1 MHDRPMRVLVTGA
14 TGFIG
19 RHVVAELR
27 ERGADIVALARAS
40 SNTAGLEGIE
50 IAVGDMTRPETLGE
64 PISGCDAV
72 IHLAALLKAA
82 WKPDFHSANAEGTGN
97 IAAACAAADRP
108 PVLIVVSSLAAGG
121 PVERGEVRTEEMA
134 EIPVSRY
141 GRAKLAAERAA
152 IERGEGVEITVVRP
166 PMVFGEHDMGSLPMF
181 RAAARGIAVSPTR
194 APFEVCAVHARDL
207 AVALVDAISG
217 AERVG
222 AEPGSGVYYAP
233 GTGRMDLADFGH
245 AIGAALD
252 RSVTSI
258 RMPKLATWAISGL
271 AELRARLFD
280 QPSLL
285 SLDKYREATGGA
297 WVCSGAK
304 LRDHLDWQPADFDR
318 RLAETVAWYR
328 AQQLL

>member
-1 MHDRPMRVLVTGA
+1 MRVLVTGA

-40 SNTAGLEGIE
+40 SNTAGLGDVE
-50 IAVGDMTRPETLGE
+50 IAVGDMTRPETLTA
-64 PISGCDAV
+64 PIADCDAV

-82 WKPDFHSANAEGTGN
+82 WKPDFHSANADGAGH
-97 IAAACAAADRP
+97 IAAACAAAPRP
-108 PVLIVVSSLAAGG
+108 PVLVVVSSLAAGG
-121 PVERGEVRTEEMA
+121 PIERGGVRTEEMP
-134 EIPVSRY
+134 EVPVSRY

-152 IERGEGVEITVVRP
+152 SEHAGDVPMTIVRP
-166 PMVFGEHDMGSLPMF
+166 PMVFGEHDMATLPMF

-194 APFEVCAVHARDL
+194 EPFEVCAVHARDL
-207 AVALVDAISG
+207 AVALVDAVDRG
-217 AERVG
+217 ERAGDGV
-222 AEPGSGVYYAP
+222 GSGIYYAP

-252 RSVTSI
+252 RSVTSL
-258 RMPKLATWAISGL
+258 RMPRLVTWAISGL
-271 AELRARLFD
+271 AELRGRVLD
-280 QPSLL
+280 QPSML

-304 LRDHLDWQPADFDR
+304 LRRDLDWQPVDFDR

-328 AQQLL
+328 EQQLL